1 MTLTRRKIISGMAS
15 ASLLSIAGCSALDNN
30 NTGPSEGET
39 ITDPSKINFPEGYNK
54 NGVTDVDTAF
64 GEDSTLLNTDS
75 VEITL
80 TLEST
85 VPDDPTTEQD
95 ESAPQTRQITLKT
108 DQKNKTTYMR
118 EERTNYSVERYLSDG
133 SIYVRQTANGDSRY
147 NVQENEYVARA
158 EYLVQI
164 LSMSVQDVTFESVK
178 QTGSEITYTLQSSEG
193 LGEDNPIVK
202 QSQGSLSQVDY
213 ELTVYDDGRIKTLKT
228 NYSLDSEGVGV
239 KRHLEYEKYGEVSI
253 SEPDWISE
261 AKNYT
266 PEQTTPNQPS
276 GEVSWNETS
285 EGVTVTLDSL
295 DTGDTAQLYVDSV
308 QFATLS
314 VGESK
319 TVSNGK
325 YTGENGNVQTLT
337 VLVPLENGSLAVLDS
352 YTPESNSSA

>member
-1 MTLTRRKIISGMAS
+1 M
-15 ASLLSIAGCSALDNN
+15 
-30 NTGPSEGET
+30 
-39 ITDPSKINFPEGYNK
+39 
-54 NGVTDVDTAF
+54 
-64 GEDSTLLNTDS
+64 
-75 VEITL
+75 
-80 TLEST
+80 
-85 VPDDPTTEQD
+85 
-95 ESAPQTRQITLKT
+95 
-108 DQKNKTTYMR
+108 
-118 EERTNYSVERYLSDG
+118 
-133 SIYVRQTANGDSRY
+133 
-147 NVQENEYVARA
+147 
-158 EYLVQI
+158 
-164 LSMSVQDVTFESVK
+164 
-178 QTGSEITYTLQSSEG
+178 
-193 LGEDNPIVK
+193 
-202 QSQGSLSQVDY
+202 
-213 ELTVYDDGRIKTLKT
+213 
-228 NYSLDSEGVGV
+228 
-239 KRHLEYEKYGEVSI
+239 SI